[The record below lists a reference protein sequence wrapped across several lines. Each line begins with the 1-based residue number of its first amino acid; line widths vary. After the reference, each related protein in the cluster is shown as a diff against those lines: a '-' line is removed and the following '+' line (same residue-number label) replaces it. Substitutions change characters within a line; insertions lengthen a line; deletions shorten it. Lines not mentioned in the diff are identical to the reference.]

1 MENVGIQI
9 VLLSVIIGGIIMIDF
24 VVFHFKDI
32 SIILCL
38 IGLYISVIE
47 AGLSLGD
54 IICKIIYGD
63 DDNNE

>member
-1 MENVGIQI
+1 
-9 VLLSVIIGGIIMIDF
+9 MIDF

-38 IGLYISVIE
+38 IGLYISAIG

-54 IICKIIYGD
+54 IICKIVYGD
-63 DDNNE
+63 DNKDE

>member
-1 MENVGIQI
+1 
-9 VLLSVIIGGIIMIDF
+9 MIDF

-38 IGLYISVIE
+38 IGLYVSTIGI
-47 AGLSLGD
+47 GTSLGD

-63 DDNNE
+63 DDKDE

>member
-1 MENVGIQI
+1 
-9 VLLSVIIGGIIMIDF
+9 MIDF

-38 IGLYISVIE
+38 IGLYISAIG

-63 DDNNE
+63 DDRNE